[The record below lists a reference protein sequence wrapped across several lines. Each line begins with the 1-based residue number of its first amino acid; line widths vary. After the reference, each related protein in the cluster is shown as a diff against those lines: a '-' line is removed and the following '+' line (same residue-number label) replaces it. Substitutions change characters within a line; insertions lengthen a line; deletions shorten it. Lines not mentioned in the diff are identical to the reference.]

1 MGDVNNIILNVLHS
15 KEILP
20 NDGTSI
26 HPVSGL
32 FCAKR
37 PCLGGRC
44 SKEVEGGLFTQF
56 RVWSAPN
63 DPIGIVDAA
72 RWSRGLFSSFGVCFV
87 PKGSVSCVDAA
98 RGSRGVICTVS
109 GLVCVKQLRVAPG
122 CRQRAKGHYSCCFGS
137 GLCERPHLGYR

>member
-1 MGDVNNIILNVLHS
+1 MGDVNNINMLHS

-20 NDGTSI
+20 NDSISI
-26 HPVSGL
+26 HPVLGL
-32 FCAKR
+32 FCTKR

-72 RWSRGLFSSFGVCFV
+72 RRSRGIIFLFWGPLCAKGLCFV
-87 PKGSVSCVDAA
+87 RGRSKRVEGGYPDCFRSCSMCEMASRSSWTQTEGKGALFMPFRVWFM
-98 RGSRGVICTVS
+98 RKTPF
-109 GLVCVKQLRVAPG
+109 GL
-122 CRQRAKGHYSCCFGS
+122 
-137 GLCERPHLGYR
+137 